1 MGAFDTLEPNRCA
14 LLASLA
20 TALEAAEQ
28 HARSAN
34 QLSLFG
40 DDSHEVVADELGSIA
55 PWNLHTLLT
64 EEKAALGYFFSGH
77 LFDVWR
83 DEVRL
88 FAAKPLARLE
98 PLRDSQWIAGVI
110 SGVRS
115 MMSSKG
121 KLQFITLDDGTAQV
135 EVTVYSEIFEQHR
148 HRLRD
153 DQLVILQVKV
163 TNNERSK
170 GTRVVA
176 ENLYDLQLAR
186 EARAKALRI
195 RLNGNADALLLKKM
209 LDPFRVTATGP
220 ARGTPVEVLYEN
232 AGLACVLRLD
242 ETWRVR
248 LSDHLVEQLT
258 AWTSASDIEVAY

>member
-1 MGAFDTLEPNRCA
+1 
-14 LLASLA
+14 
-20 TALEAAEQ
+20 
-28 HARSAN
+28 
-34 QLSLFG
+34 
-40 DDSHEVVADELGSIA
+40 
-55 PWNLHTLLT
+55 
-64 EEKAALGYFFSGH
+64 
-77 LFDVWR
+77 
-83 DEVRL
+83 
-88 FAAKPLARLE
+88 
-98 PLRDSQWIAGVI
+98 
-110 SGVRS
+110 

-135 EVTVYSEIFEQHR
+135 EVTVYSELFEQHR